1 MKRTSFK
8 IIPLLSIFILFTL
21 LYSTFLSAQSG
32 DNLYRYDALDIQ
44 TKIKGSFD
52 LIPEA
57 PNAKIKQV
65 TAQLLLYPQ
74 ENNYQSIKA
83 IDMGKGQPQPPTN
96 SILYTWNDGIIE
108 SKKFG
113 YTSTV
118 QTKYTRLQVKQKI
131 LFPLSANDI
140 KSYESYTL
148 PTQTIDSNNPKI
160 IKQAAQLAQGE
171 DDLFKLVFKIT
182 YWVESNVQYDLNTLT
197 ASASQKASWV
207 LDNKKGVCDEMTS
220 LLVAMLRSLGIPAR
234 FVSGISYTTSD
245 LFNENWQP
253 HGWAEVYFPNIGWVS
268 FDPTFGQYGY
278 VDVTHIKLRD
288 GFDPSE
294 PATKYEWLADK
305 VKLDAKPLAFD
316 IALLKKG
323 KEAPEEIQ
331 VAAEV
336 TGKEIGFGSYNQVK
350 GILKN
355 TANYYTAATLQLA
368 VPPEINILGRNK
380 RTILLAPKEVKE
392 TLWTL
397 QVPAALPTQYI
408 YNFPLVIYTER
419 NTTAQETFTVQN
431 GKTIYSQ
438 SEIETLNQQDE
449 EKSYSRKVS
458 VDCDYPHQA
467 AVNEKVPIKCTIKN
481 IGEKTLH
488 KLQFCIE
495 KVCEEITLP
504 PATEKTSAITQT
516 SEKAGW
522 QKILVS
528 LTNPEVDKKSSFEYL
543 IYDPPSVSITPQYPA
558 KVKYGENIPLT
569 IILDKTSFTSPQNVV
584 INIKSGRFEQTWELT
599 SLQKQEQLTVL
610 LEKPPLTSENK
621 FMIEVKWQDE
631 KKKSYT
637 SSQTILIIGQAQN
650 ISDHVKMFLNEIML
664 LFS

>member
-1 MKRTSFK
+1 MKKSMHFIIIYTSLFV
-8 IIPLLSIFILFTL
+8 LLSSSL
-21 LYSTFLSAQSG
+21 LAQSG

-44 TKIKGSFD
+44 TQIKGSFD
-52 LIPEA
+52 LVPEA
-57 PNAKIKQV
+57 PNAKIKQAS
-65 TAQLLLYPQ
+65 AQLLLYPQ
-74 ENNYQSIKA
+74 ENNYQSIKS
-83 IDMGKGQPQPPTN
+83 IDMGKGQPQSKTN
-96 SILYTWNDGIIE
+96 SILYTWNDGLIE
-108 SKKFG
+108 PKKFG
-113 YTSTV
+113 YTSIV
-118 QTKYTRLQVKQKI
+118 QTKYARLQVKNKI
-131 LFPLSANDI
+131 PFPLSANDI

-148 PTQTIDSNNPKI
+148 PTSTIDSNNPKI
-160 IKQAAQLAQGE
+160 IKQAAQLAQDE

-182 YWVESNVQYDLNTLT
+182 YWVESNVQYDLSTLT

-245 LFNENWQP
+245 LFEENWQP

-305 VKLDAKPLAFD
+305 VKLEAKPLAFD
-316 IALLKKG
+316 ISLLKKG
-323 KEAPEEIQ
+323 KQAPEEIQ
-331 VAAEV
+331 LAAEV

-355 TANYYTAATLQLA
+355 TAPYYVAATLQLA
-368 VPPEINILGRNK
+368 VPQEIKIIGRNK

-397 QVPAALPTQYI
+397 QIPETLQSNYI
-408 YNFPLVIYTER
+408 YNFPIVIYTER
-419 NTTAQETFTVQN
+419 NTTTQESFTVQN

-467 AVNEKVPIKCTIKN
+467 IVNEKVPIKCTIKN
-481 IGEKTLH
+481 TGEKTLH
-488 KLQFCIE
+488 ELQFCVE

-504 PATEKTSAITQT
+504 PAAEKTSSITQS

-522 QKILVS
+522 QKIVVS
-528 LTNPEVDKKSSFEYL
+528 LSNTDVDKKSSFEYVV
-543 IYDPPSVSITPQYPA
+543 YDPPTLSITPQYPA
-558 KVKYGENIPLT
+558 QVNYGENIPIT
-569 IILDKTSFTSPQNVV
+569 ITLDKTSFTSPQTIV
-584 INIKSGRFEQTWELT
+584 ISLKSGRFEQTWELS
-599 SLQKQEQLTVL
+599 SLQKQEQLTIL
-610 LEKPPLTSENK
+610 LESPPITSENK
-621 FMIEVKWQDE
+621 LLIEVKWQDE

-637 SSQTILIIGQAQN
+637 ASQTIVVTGQAQS
-650 ISDHVKMFLNEIML
+650 IGDHIKMFLNELML

>member
-1 MKRTSFK
+1 MKINSNPT
-8 IIPLLSIFILFTL
+8 IPLISIFIMFTL
-21 LYSTFLSAQSG
+21 LCSTLIFAQSG

-44 TKIKGSFD
+44 TQIEGGFN
-52 LIPEA
+52 LIPES
-57 PNAKIKQV
+57 PNAKIKQAS
-65 TAQLLLYPQ
+65 AQLLLYPQ
-74 ENNYQSIKA
+74 ENNYQTLKS
-83 IDMGKGQPQPPTN
+83 IDMGKGQPQTN

-108 SKKFG
+108 PKKFG
-113 YTSTV
+113 YTSIV
-118 QTKYTRLQVKQKI
+118 QTKYARLQVKNKI
-131 LFPLSANDI
+131 SFPLSATDI

-148 PTQTIDSNNPKI
+148 PTTTIDSNNPKI
-160 IKQAAQLAQGE
+160 IKQASQLAQSE
-171 DDLFKLVFKIT
+171 DDLFKVVFKIA
-182 YWVESNVQYDLNTLT
+182 YWVESNVEYDLNTLT

-245 LFNENWQP
+245 LFEENWQP

-288 GFDPSE
+288 GFDPAE

-305 VKLDAKPLAFD
+305 VKLEAKPLAFD
-316 IALLKKG
+316 ISLLKKG
-323 KEAPEEIQ
+323 KQAPEEIQ
-331 VAAEV
+331 LATEV

-355 TANYYTAATLQLA
+355 TANYYAAATLQLA
-368 VPPEINILGRNK
+368 VPQEINILGRNK

-397 QVPAALPTQYI
+397 QIPSDLQSNYI
-408 YNFPLVIYTER
+408 YNFPIVIYTER
-419 NTTAQETFTVQN
+419 NTTSQESFTVQN
-431 GKTIYSQ
+431 GKTIYSL

-467 AVNEKVPIKCTIKN
+467 AVNEKVPISCTIQN
-481 IGEKTLH
+481 TGEKTLAQ
-488 KLQFCIE
+488 LQFCIE
-495 KVCEEITLP
+495 KVCEEITLLP
-504 PATEKTSAITQT
+504 SAEKTSSITQS

-522 QKILVS
+522 QKIVVS
-528 LTNPEVDKKSSFEYL
+528 LSNTDVDKKSSFEYV

-558 KVKYGENIPLT
+558 QVNYGENIPLT
-569 IILDKTSFTSPQNVV
+569 ITLDKTSFTPPQTVA
-584 INIKSGRFEQTWELT
+584 ISLKSGRFEQTWELS
-599 SLQKQEQLTVL
+599 SLQKQEQLTIL
-610 LEKPPLTSENK
+610 LESPPITSENK
-621 FMIEVKWQDE
+621 LLIEVKWQDE
-631 KKKSYT
+631 KKKSYSAT
-637 SSQTILIIGQAQN
+637 QTIVIIGQAQS
-650 ISDHVKMFLNEIML
+650 IGDRIKMFLNELML
-664 LFS
+664 LSS